1 MRFFEWVRRNSEKYL
16 LEAAQAEL
24 ALRYLGRPA
33 PVGRRGLKELF
44 WKRLFV
50 PVYRRLPWRLRHAA
64 ILGMPGSHRRTW
76 QRPAT
81 PRADV
86 EGRRLEQEDAEGPLG
101 RVWEGRSRLP
111 SQ

>member
-24 ALRYLGRPA
+24 ARQYLDRPA
-33 PVGRRGLKELF
+33 PVGRRGLQELF

-64 ILGMPGSHRRTW
+64 ILGMPGSHRRVW
-76 QRPAT
+76 QRRGN
-81 PRADV
+81 PREEP
-86 EGRRLEQEDAEGPLG
+86 EGRRLERQDASSHPAADI
-101 RVWEGRSRLP
+101 RVD
-111 SQ
+111 

>member
-24 ALRYLGRPA
+24 ARQYLGRPA
-33 PVGRRGLKELF
+33 PVGRRGLQELF

-76 QRPAT
+76 QRQGNPWTGPERQGLEPQQDASTQPA
-81 PRADV
+81 ADV
-86 EGRRLEQEDAEGPLG
+86 
-101 RVWEGRSRLP
+101 RVD
-111 SQ
+111 